1 MNSLMTRS
9 PLAVLPIRSAVITRD
24 GASSG
29 KLRFIWHR
37 AESGRRRSV
46 NRPIRFA
53 TSVAT
58 TNIRAIQAKR
68 VGVGQVPR

>member
-9 PLAVLPIRSAVITRD
+9 PFAVLPIRNAVFTRD

-37 AESGRRRSV
+37 AESGRRRWV

-53 TSVAT
+53 TTVAT
-58 TNIRAIQAKR
+58 TNMSAIQPKR
-68 VGVGQVPR
+68 VGVGHDPR